1 MYVDCMYTVFGSVY
15 TVQPSK
21 VLGRMEFITR
31 PHPKSLKWSSLI
43 RKICIEWF
51 DEKNRKKM
59 SDTNGFGHN
68 RVHSSEIEDTIVAQN
83 IGREQFEDDDLD
95 EEGSVVSSIVDR

>member
-1 MYVDCMYTVFGSVY
+1 MKLFNSDNMYWNSMIW
-15 TVQPSK
+15 
-21 VLGRMEFITR
+21 R
-31 PHPKSLKWSSLI
+31 
-43 RKICIEWF
+43 
-51 DEKNRKKM
+51 EKRKKM

-83 IGREQFEDDDLD
+83 NGREQFEDDDLD

>member
-1 MYVDCMYTVFGSVY
+1 
-15 TVQPSK
+15 
-21 VLGRMEFITR
+21 
-31 PHPKSLKWSSLI
+31 
-43 RKICIEWF
+43 
-51 DEKNRKKM
+51 M

-83 IGREQFEDDDLD
+83 NGTEQFEDDDLD

>member
-1 MYVDCMYTVFGSVY
+1 MKLFNSDNMYWMIWREK
-15 TVQPSK
+15 Q
-21 VLGRMEFITR
+21 
-31 PHPKSLKWSSLI
+31 
-43 RKICIEWF
+43 KI
-51 DEKNRKKM
+51 M

-83 IGREQFEDDDLD
+83 NGREQFEDDDLD

>member
-1 MYVDCMYTVFGSVY
+1 MKHFNSENMYWMIW
-15 TVQPSK
+15 
-21 VLGRMEFITR
+21 R
-31 PHPKSLKWSSLI
+31 
-43 RKICIEWF
+43 
-51 DEKNRKKM
+51 EKQKKM

-83 IGREQFEDDDLD
+83 GREQFEDDDLD

>member
-1 MYVDCMYTVFGSVY
+1 
-15 TVQPSK
+15 
-21 VLGRMEFITR
+21 
-31 PHPKSLKWSSLI
+31 
-43 RKICIEWF
+43 
-51 DEKNRKKM
+51 M

-83 IGREQFEDDDLD
+83 GREQFEEDDLD